1 MKNCFYFCLLI
12 VLAKSAIAQELPV
25 KEMERVKKEASLAVN
40 EGNLQKALESYATL
54 ADEYPTNLEVA
65 NDVAVILAGLGR
77 LNEARKVLEV
87 AFQKHPKVGKAFI
100 NLREILARQASV
112 EYRKALDK
120 KPPNTLLVL
129 QSKNIDLTRKYEIVK
144 ADRVEQGENN
154 DVLNEIGTDIPLAIL
169 EDSADLIKKLVFEW
183 AGAWSNKEFETYI
196 NFYSKNFKNNR
207 AKSFDDWR
215 KYRKPRVKRRGKIK
229 LSITKIKVD
238 ILADGIAEVSFNQRY
253 QSGSTR
259 LFTRKKMRLKK
270 EEQKWKIVFEG

>member
-1 MKNCFYFCLLI
+1 MKNCFCICILI
-12 VLAKSAIAQELPV
+12 VFAKLVIAQELPV
-25 KEMERVKKEASLAVN
+25 KEIERAKKEASLALN
-40 EGNLQKALESYATL
+40 EGNLQKALESYAEL
-54 ADEYPTNLEVA
+54 VDEYPTNLEVA

-77 LNEARKVLEV
+77 LNEARQVLEV

-120 KPPNTLLVL
+120 KPPNTSLVL
-129 QSKNIDLTRKYEIVK
+129 QSENIDLTRKYEIVK
-144 ADRVEQGENN
+144 FDKVEKGKTN
-154 DVLNEIGTDIPLAIL
+154 DALNEIGTDIPLAIL
-169 EDSADLIKKLVFEW
+169 EDSEDLIKKMVFEW
-183 AGAWSNKEFETYI
+183 AEAWSKKEFETYI
-196 NFYSKNFKNNR
+196 NFYSKNFKNKR
-207 AKSFDDWR
+207 AKSFDDWS

-270 EEQKWKIVFEG
+270 EAQNWKIVFEG